1 MITFTC
7 DRCKKTIDTTNEIRF
22 VVSIE
27 VQAAFGSDE
36 TISEHERLDE
46 LSEALDELDS
56 EEQAEISHQV
66 YEKRTFD
73 LCDSCRQEYGKN
85 LLAIEGAATLEF
97 SDN

>member
-27 VQAAFGSDE
+27 VQASFGSDE
-36 TISEHERLDE
+36 AISEHERLNE
-46 LSEALDELDS
+46 LSEVLDELDS

-66 YEKRTFD
+66 YEKRCFD

-85 LLAIEGAATLEF
+85 LLAVDGASTLEF

>member
-7 DRCKKTIDTTNEIRF
+7 DRCKKTIDVTNEIRF

-36 TISEHERLDE
+36 TIVQNEHLDE
-46 LSEALDELDS
+46 LSEVLEGLDS

-66 YEKRTFD
+66 YEKRSFD
-73 LCDSCRQEYGKN
+73 LCDRCRAEYGKN
-85 LLAIEGAATLEF
+85 LLAVEPASMLGF